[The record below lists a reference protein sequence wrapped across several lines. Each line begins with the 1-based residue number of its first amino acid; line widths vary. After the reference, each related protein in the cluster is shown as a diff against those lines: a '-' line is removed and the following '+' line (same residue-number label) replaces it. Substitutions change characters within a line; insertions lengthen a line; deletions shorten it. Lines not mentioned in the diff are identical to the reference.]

1 MCTYIELDDEGCD
14 EHTQT
19 LYQIPQYV
27 DEGSSHIDILLL
39 LPVRVPM
46 ASSTAVGVAVTPTKA
61 VGVPMAASLVK

>member
-1 MCTYIELDDEGCD
+1 MCTYIELDDEGSD

-46 ASSTAVGVAVTPTKA
+46 TPTAVGVAVTPTKA
-61 VGVPMAASLVK
+61 VGVPMAATLVE